1 MALLDYPQN
10 FLDEKGNPKPG
21 VFGPSPASM
30 GLLSAGLGILA
41 SPEYTSRPQGLEPLG
56 QAGLQGLQ
64 AYQNRMNQ
72 IQQQRQAYNQS
83 LMQAQNQEMAKQ
95 RFQAEV
101 DERKRLAAQ
110 RERRV
115 SQLPMLLEQI
125 RNLPIKGID
134 QTVAAIRAQA
144 EAGDVAG
151 AYNAATGVIQQ
162 KLPNQ
167 DPIQTKQI
175 PGTQSMLVT
184 QGNEYKTVV
193 PMTGSKGKKSSLIGP
208 QARSF
213 IEQNYAGYKIPDGQE
228 PIVKLNENNELI
240 DIKFLKTGED
250 FGKEKREQVNRMA
263 EQWEKIPVVQNLDLQ
278 VSNLRSLEAWVNRP
292 SGPGD
297 VAIIMSFMKSL
308 DPRSTVREAE
318 YDTAAAAG
326 LNVPESVFQLF
337 KKTIVDGQLLSP
349 KQRKLF
355 VQVAKQA
362 VSANAQAL
370 QPQIDKYLERGRY
383 FNISDEIIN
392 GAVIRNPLDGIDLSI
407 GEKQEPT
414 KNNSLD
420 TGPVDNNSADQIGSE
435 AASLIFGQGNTEVAN
450 EPVQNPNFQYNDKGK
465 ITAVKVGENYDG
477 AYKILQAAGVRPSK
491 KNISRLY
498 LANRALMKKDGTLP
512 TASIGKFITIPPS
525 LLRKQ

>member
-10 FLDEKGNPKPG
+10 FLDEQGNPKLG
-21 VFGPSPASM
+21 VYGPSPASI
-30 GLLSAGLGILA
+30 GLLSAGLGMLSA
-41 SPEYTSRPQGLEPLG
+41 PTYSRVPGDMSGIGQG
-56 QAGLQGLQ
+56 AMQGLQ

-101 DERKRLAAQ
+101 DERKRLVAQ

-167 DPIQTKQI
+167 DPIQTSKIPNTDQI
-175 PGTQSMLVT
+175 MVQ
-184 QGNEYKTVV
+184 QGNEFKAVV
-193 PMTGSKGKKSSLIGP
+193 PMSGARSTSTKESLIGP
-208 QARSF
+208 QAVEF
-213 IEQNYAGYKIPDGQE
+213 IKKVYPNYAFPEGQE
-228 PIVKLNENNELI
+228 PIVKIDNGKLV
-240 DIKFLKTGED
+240 DIKFLKTDQNFGEEQ
-250 FGKEKREQVNRMA
+250 GKILSKLYSDWESIDDVKDLTKQVNNY
-263 EQWEKIPVVQNLDLQ
+263 KK
-278 VSNLRSLEAWVNRP
+278 LEAWVNEP

-297 VAIIMSFMKSL
+297 LAIIFGFMKSL
-308 DPRSTVREAE
+308 DPSSIITDTEQRSAAE
-318 YDTAAAAG
+318 AG
-326 LNVPESVFQLF
+326 LNVPEKIFQYV
-337 KKTIVDGQLLSP
+337 KQVKTGSP
-349 KQRKLF
+349 LTPPQRKEFL
-355 VQVAKQA
+355 QVAKQA
-362 VSANAQAL
+362 ILANKDAL
-370 QPQIDKYLERGRY
+370 DPYIEGFIKRGKV
-383 FNISDEIIN
+383 FKFEPDIIKE
-392 GAVIRNPLDGIDLSI
+392 AVIRNPLDRLK
-407 GEKQEPT
+407 EPNEPT
-414 KNNSLD
+414 ITPPVN
-420 TGPVDNNSADQIGSE
+420 TGPVDNDSADQIGSE
-435 AASLIFGQGNTEVAN
+435 AASLIFGQNNSEVAN

-477 AYKILQAAGVRPSK
+477 AYKILQAVGVRPSK